1 MKLKNDE
8 GVEITNSLSVVGS
21 TTLDGNVDVTDK
33 NLSGLNGLSFSDP
46 GPDGAI
52 RWTGTNASVYVAPL
66 NDGNEDGFLRI
77 RNDGGISLEDD
88 VRVTG
93 TTELNG
99 ELTTNGNV
107 NLTNHN
113 VSNLNTLS
121 FNDPG
126 LDGAIRWNGTGADIF
141 VAPLDGDNVDGFLR
155 VRNDGGISLEDDVR
169 ITGNLSL
176 VNGLALENKS
186 VSGVD
191 NITIADPGPDGFI
204 TWAGT
209 DARIYVAPDDDQ
221 NLDGKLQIKNDGGVR
236 VSSNLQVVGTSTLDG
251 TVALT
256 NKDLIGLNE
265 LHFNDPVQMGRS
277 FGMGLGQEFT

>member
-1 MKLKNDE
+1 M
-8 GVEITNSLSVVGS
+8 
-21 TTLDGNVDVTDK
+21 
-33 NLSGLNGLSFSDP
+33 
-46 GPDGAI
+46 
-52 RWTGTNASVYVAPL
+52 
-66 NDGNEDGFLRI
+66 
-77 RNDGGISLEDD
+77 
-88 VRVTG
+88 
-93 TTELNG
+93 
-99 ELTTNGNV
+99 
-107 NLTNHN
+107 
-113 VSNLNTLS
+113 
-121 FNDPG
+121 
-126 LDGAIRWNGTGADIF
+126 
-141 VAPLDGDNVDGFLR
+141 R

-256 NKDLIGLNE
+256 NKNLIGLNK